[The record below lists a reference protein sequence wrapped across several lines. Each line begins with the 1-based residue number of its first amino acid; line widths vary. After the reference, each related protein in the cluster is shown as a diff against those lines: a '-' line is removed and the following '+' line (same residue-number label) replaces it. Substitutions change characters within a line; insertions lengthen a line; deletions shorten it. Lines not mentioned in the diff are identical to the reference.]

1 MSTHL
6 LLAET
11 GNVVPGVGVAF
22 LNVIVALALV
32 AVGLLLV
39 LAVSS
44 VAWLYDRHK
53 ECPSSN
59 ALRQFT
65 ALRSGGSSSSVGLS

>member
-6 LLAET
+6 LFAGT
-11 GNVVPGVGVAF
+11 GNVVPGVGVAC

-32 AVGLLLV
+32 VVGVSLV

-44 VAWLYDRHK
+44 VAWLSDRHQDVQ
-53 ECPSSN
+53 PIRGSADRR
-59 ALRQFT
+59 AL
-65 ALRSGGSSSSVGLS
+65 A